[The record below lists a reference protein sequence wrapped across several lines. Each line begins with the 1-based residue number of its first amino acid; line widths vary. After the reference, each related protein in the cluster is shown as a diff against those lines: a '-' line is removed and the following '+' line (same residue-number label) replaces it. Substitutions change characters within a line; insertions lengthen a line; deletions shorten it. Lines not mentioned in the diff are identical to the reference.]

1 MNTPPPLPSA
11 TSNQPPLARTLF
23 IECTNTYR
31 SAVQTGIQRVVRNTL
46 RQARTLAREH
56 GYEVAPVVL
65 QAGQFRI
72 VDFDRLLRDR
82 LRDDANAPAKSAR
95 GTRDRVIDAVRGS
108 YRAVRHG
115 LSIVLP
121 HPAVR
126 RFLFAHP
133 ANFGLGW
140 CLRLPVLLL
149 KQLMPRRPIVP
160 ADPAVLNDGL
170 GISLDSYPSHTGN
183 VLLMIDGSFAI
194 PIWPAVAR
202 FQAAGGSVHVVV
214 HDLVPITH
222 PETVGDGMTT
232 EFTAWIKQA
241 LRQQT
246 RFLSVSRT
254 VAAQLGQYLAGLTA
268 QGFPAVPGPPQAF
281 HLGSELDFSDPSRTP
296 RPEVQAVLD
305 GDEHVFIVVGS
316 IEPRKNHRFI
326 LDAFDLY
333 WRAGGTGRLAIIGRV
348 GWKTEDLVARI
359 TSHPLHGKRLFLLR
373 DIDDSELA
381 HAYNAA
387 SALVIASIAEG
398 FGLPVVE
405 AFQRGLPV
413 LCSDIAVF
421 RETADGRAT
430 FFDLATPQNLT
441 DALLAFAATH
451 DPTQR
456 RVRNPQPWITWRES
470 TEQLLDAVLG
480 PKPAIPDTAPAA

>member
-1 MNTPPPLPSA
+1 MD
-11 TSNQPPLARTLF
+11 QPAARRTLF

-46 RQARTLAREH
+46 RQARTLARER
-56 GYEVAPVVL
+56 GYEAAPVVL
-65 QAGQFRI
+65 VGGQLRI
-72 VDFDRLLRDR
+72 ADFDLLLRDR
-82 LRDDANAPAKSAR
+82 LRDDASATPQAGR
-95 GTRDRVIDAVRGS
+95 RPRDLVIDAARGS
-108 YRAVRHG
+108 YRAVRQG
-115 LSIVLP
+115 LAVVLP

-140 CLRLPVLLL
+140 SLRQPALLL
-149 KQLMPRRPIVP
+149 KRMLPKRPVVP
-160 ADPAVLNDGL
+160 ADPSVLNDGL
-170 GISLDSYPSHTGN
+170 GISLDSYPNHSGN
-183 VLLMIDGSFAI
+183 ALLLIDGSFSI

-202 FQAAGGSVHVVV
+202 FQAAGGSAHVVV

-254 VAAQLGQYLAGLTA
+254 VATQLGQYLAGLTA
-268 QGFPAVPGPPQAF
+268 QGFPAVPSPPRAF

-316 IEPRKNHRFI
+316 VEPRKNHRYI

-359 TSHPLHGKRLFLLR
+359 TGHPLYARRLFLLR
-373 DIDDSELA
+373 DVDDSELG
-381 HAYNAA
+381 HAYSEA

-421 RETADGRAT
+421 RETAEGRAT
-430 FFDLATPQNLT
+430 FFDLASPQNLA
-441 DALLAFAATH
+441 DALLAFSAAH
-451 DPTQR
+451 DPAQR
-456 RVRNPQPWITWRES
+456 RVRDPQPWITWRES

-480 PKPAIPDTAPAA
+480 PKPAAPDAAHAA